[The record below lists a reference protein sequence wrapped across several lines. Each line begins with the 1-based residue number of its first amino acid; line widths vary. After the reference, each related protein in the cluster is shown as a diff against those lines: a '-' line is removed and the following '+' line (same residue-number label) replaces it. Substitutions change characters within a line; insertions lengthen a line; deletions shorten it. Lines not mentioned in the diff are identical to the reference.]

1 MLSQPLIHLRI
12 EQAKTQLAHS
22 KIVSEDVTQK
32 KHTFSFLL
40 KCPFLLLCRIIISA
54 SITSALTQNE
64 KCGVWITNF
73 YIASIQKWKNEEYH
87 LPQGNFSSTTV
98 CDSIALCYGR
108 LMDNVALI
116 QLQMNRQD
124 SRIKDEEGALGV

>member
-1 MLSQPLIHLRI
+1 MWCF
-12 EQAKTQLAHS
+12 AKQ
-22 KIVSEDVTQK
+22 
-32 KHTFSFLL
+32 FLYSL
-40 KCPFLLLCRIIISA
+40 YTKV
-54 SITSALTQNE
+54 E
-64 KCGVWITNF
+64 
-73 YIASIQKWKNEEYH
+73 NEEYH

-124 SRIKDEEGALGV
+124 SRIKNEEGALGV